1 MSLGYCF
8 DIHTATFQGCRTWWW
23 AHLLYIHT
31 LIDKEKYDVEEGGSC
46 MAVSWY
52 LVDDMMFH
60 IFSPIVIY
68 PLYFLSKNG
77 KHVWSTLYWI
87 LTLAISTFVVF
98 YISFTSKLPPIKNM
112 NFPDLETDYTYRV
125 EMYYAPWGRYQ
136 AYLIGIFLGYV
147 LHHLRG
153 KSVKIPWFVNIISW
167 IISFLAAFTV
177 VYGIHNSRQTHK
189 ISLLNATLYN
199 TFQRIMWNGAM
210 SWVIFSCS
218 KGHGGIIGEFLSWS
232 GFAPLSRLTFCAYL
246 IHINIVIMFGSSV
259 LSSFPNDFEYFST
272 TWYFLAILFISLVL
286 ASMLTLIF
294 EIPFTKAEKILV
306 ESIIKALI
314 NKPGNNGM
322 REAFPQTKPQP
333 VEIIKVGKTEKN
345 SIDKGSE
352 LSSHCSEES
361 KESKPPAY
369 DSVMKETIIT
379 NEASV
384 SKNTDLP

>member
-1 MSLGYCF
+1 
-8 DIHTATFQGCRTWWW
+8 
-23 AHLLYIHT
+23 
-31 LIDKEKYDVEEGGSC
+31 

-68 PLYFLSKNG
+68 PLYYLSRNG

-87 LTLAISTFVVF
+87 LTLAASTFVVF

-125 EMYYAPWGRYQ
+125 DMYYAPWGRYQ

-153 KSVKIPWFVNIISW
+153 KPVRVSWFVNIISW

-177 VYGIHNSRQTHK
+177 VYGIHNSRKTHK

-246 IHINIVIMFGSSV
+246 IHINIVVMFGSSV
-259 LSSFPNDFEYFST
+259 LSSFPNDLEYFST

-286 ASMLTLIF
+286 ASVLTLIF

-306 ESIIKALI
+306 ETVIKSLI
-314 NKPGNNGM
+314 KKQGKDEMRGEFPPKTAQQVETNKDDKN
-322 REAFPQTKPQP
+322 
-333 VEIIKVGKTEKN
+333 EKN
-345 SIDKGSE
+345 SLHKESEISSHGSE
-352 LSSHCSEES
+352 AS

-369 DSVMKETIIT
+369 ESIMTEPDSCIT
-379 NEASV
+379 NDTSI